1 MLDATKSRVAT
12 LFAATILVS
21 ATLLFLVQP
30 LVGRLLLPR
39 LGGSSMVWNTCQVF
53 FQACLL
59 GGYAYAHALDRHA
72 SPRQQTFVHLAAVAC
87 GFLFLP
93 IAFSDQTPPAEPT
106 PIWVLGELAAH
117 VGVPFFVLAASTPLF
132 HRWFTH
138 ADDTDSDGFE
148 LYAASNLGS
157 LSALIAYPLL
167 VEPLS
172 GLDAQTIGWAI
183 GFALLAV
190 LVGAC
195 AWMVARAAPDTS
207 DSVAPEAKDEVE
219 PAGLT
224 LCAKWVVWAFIPSSL
239 FLSVTSHLTTD
250 LVSMPF
256 LWIPPLALYLLTFIL
271 VFGRREWIGHQT
283 MVTMLPAWLLASFF
297 VLLLDLEEHVV
308 FAIPMHLALVFV
320 VGMVFHGQLH
330 ETRRGG
336 RETTRFYLCMS
347 LGGLLGGIFVA
358 LLAPL
363 LFDDIREYETTLIL
377 ATALLPAIENLDR
390 HRIVVGAV
398 FTVLAAGLLGAH
410 FFASPK
416 FAVTPATADIMLVV
430 FLGALLALALRRT
443 RVFAWVAA
451 GLMLLGTGLDIAV
464 GDAAVFKERSYFGRV
479 IVQQKVENGLPKHI
493 MVHGDTVH
501 GEQVLD
507 DKLEKVPLSYYGPDS
522 GIARTIEQ
530 LNRRRAADDVMIVG
544 LGAGAMAAFARDGQ
558 SWTFIEIDPL
568 IARVAQNP
576 DYFTFLENCGDECS
590 VEVGDGRM
598 LLADMDDRRFDL
610 LVLDAYSSD
619 SIPVHLITREA
630 VELYRERLKPNGVL
644 AFQISNRYVSLR
656 EPLANMAAAVGL
668 DAFFVRYIPAPEHRK
683 LGVKPSDWVF
693 MTAPD
698 APMHDWFA
706 AQPDFEPLSPT
717 DAPVWT
723 DDYANVL
730 GAILEKL

>member
-1 MLDATKSRVAT
+1 MRRSIESKVAT
-12 LFAATILVS
+12 IFAATIFVS

-30 LVGRLLLPR
+30 LVARLLLPR

-59 GGYAYAHALDRHA
+59 GGYAYAHVLSNHVK
-72 SPRQQTFVHLAAVAC
+72 PRGQTLVHIAVIAA

-93 IAFSDQTPPAEPT
+93 LAFSGQQPPADPS
-106 PIWVLGELAAH
+106 PLWVLGELAAH
-117 VGVPFFVLAASTPLF
+117 VGIPFFVLAASTPLF

-138 ADDTDSDGFE
+138 ADAGDSDGFE

-157 LSALIAYPLL
+157 LVALLTYPI
-167 VEPLS
+167 VIEPTS
-172 GLDAQTIGWAI
+172 GLDAQTIGWSV
-183 GFALLAV
+183 GFVLLAV

-195 AWMVARAAPDTS
+195 AWLVANSQAAAADH
-207 DSVAPEAKDEVE
+207 AEALPEAAE
-219 PAGLT
+219 PAGWR
-224 LCAKWVVWAFIPSSL
+224 LCAKWVIWAFIPSSL
-239 FLSVTSHLTTD
+239 FLSVTTHLTTD

-256 LWIPPLALYLLTFIL
+256 LWIPPLALYLLTFIV
-271 VFGRREWIGHQT
+271 VFSNRTWIRRET
-283 MVTMLPAWLLASFF
+283 MMAMLPAWLLASFF
-297 VLLLDLEEHVV
+297 VLLLDLEDHVV

-330 ETRRGG
+330 ETRKGG
-336 RETTRFYLCMS
+336 GETTRFYLCMS
-347 LGGLLGGIFVA
+347 FGGLLGGVFVA

-377 ATALLPAIENLDR
+377 ATLLLPTLENLDR
-390 HRIVVGAV
+390 DRLIVGGV
-398 FTVLAAGLLGAH
+398 FTVAAAGLVGAH
-410 FFASPK
+410 LFASPK
-416 FAVTPATADIMLVV
+416 FAATPPSADILLVL
-430 FLGALLALALRRT
+430 FIAALLGLALRRT
-443 RVFAWVAA
+443 RSFAWTASA
-451 GLMLLGTGLDIAV
+451 LMLLGVGLDIAA
-464 GDAAVFKERSYFGRV
+464 GDGAIFKERSYFGRV
-479 IVQQKVENGLPKHI
+479 IVQAKVENGLPKHI

-507 DKLEKVPLSYYGPDS
+507 DKLGRVPLSYYGPES

-544 LGAGAMAAFARDGQ
+544 LGAGAMAAFAREGQ
-558 SWTFIEIDPL
+558 SWTFLEIDPL

-576 DYFTFLENCGDECS
+576 DYFTFLENCGKACD
-590 VEVGDGRM
+590 VVVGDGRM
-598 LLADMDDRRFDL
+598 VLDEMDDRAFDL

-630 VELYRERLKPNGVL
+630 AELYRDRLKLNGVL

-656 EPLANMAAAVGL
+656 EPLANIAAAIGL
-668 DAFFVRYIPAPEHRK
+668 DAFFVRYIPSAEHEK

-698 APMHDWFA
+698 TPMRDWFA
-706 AQPDFEPLSPT
+706 AQHDFVPLSPT

-730 GAILEKL
+730 GAILKTL